1 MASIYTWRP
10 DLKRKKIMKFFLL
23 EESRLLVVK
32 SRGKKRKRG
41 GRKAGEGGNGINA
54 MNQASGTEWEKETR
68 EKLPEKDLRG
78 RRVQRPARAAS
89 ETLGNTIRM

>member
-1 MASIYTWRP
+1 
-10 DLKRKKIMKFFLL
+10 MKFFLL

-32 SRGKKRKRG
+32 SRGKKRKRE
-41 GRKAGEGGNGINA
+41 GEGKQGGEDGINA
-54 MNQASGTEWEKETR
+54 MSQASGTEWEKETR